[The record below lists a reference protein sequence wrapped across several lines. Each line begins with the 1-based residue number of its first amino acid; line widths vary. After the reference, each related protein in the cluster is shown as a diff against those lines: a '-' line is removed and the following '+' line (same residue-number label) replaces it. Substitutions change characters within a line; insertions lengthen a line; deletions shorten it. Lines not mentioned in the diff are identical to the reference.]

1 MVSISVQHGARSE
14 FRQMLPMQLGT
25 RDAVVSGSYQPLTAP
40 ARTGTGGYAQVCAVP
55 RQRRPGPP
63 GPACEQNKY
72 AQGMRG
78 TMGAGVAPRSGS
90 KNRLGEKT
98 KNA

>member
-14 FRQMLPMQLGT
+14 FRQMLPMQRGT
-25 RDAVVSGSYQPLTAP
+25 RDAVVPGSHRTISALSAP
-40 ARTGTGGYAQVCAVP
+40 ARTGTRGYAQVCAVP

-72 AQGMRG
+72 AHGIHG
-78 TMGAGVAPRSGS
+78 AMGAGVAP
-90 KNRLGEKT
+90 
-98 KNA
+98 